1 MAQSKSFFD
10 DVKKELECSV
20 CQELFSE
27 VNEPKILKCLHTFCK
42 NCLEAWLR
50 RQREG
55 QLSCPTCRQI
65 TECPNSN
72 INRLPSN
79 LFYKQMVEIVE
90 AYSGTT
96 AQEDDSL
103 HCGNCERK
111 KPLKFYC
118 FDCNTFLC
126 EECAG
131 AHSKWKLFKGHHVK
145 EIGKFESSDVQDY
158 ARKSNVCKKHKD
170 ELRFYCENCNIC
182 ICRDCA
188 ILEHRGDRNHNIVSL
203 DQGFQ
208 NKKSN
213 ITSKM
218 KDVIAIASRLRDQK
232 QTLEKKRA
240 TVLGSIDQ
248 ATSEI
253 HRVAEQW
260 ISFIRQNEE
269 AMTKKLLE
277 QKNSFQGTFSFQMSR
292 LDEKLIEIDSSLVF
306 SSDVLARENLPEI
319 LNVEEILDQRFQEL
333 SSGFLASLNFSYV
346 KYVPNDASPSIMNDV
361 LGKLIF
367 TKTDPMLTTADGKG
381 LTEGTED
388 EVCSFK
394 IETRDSQGQINYS
407 EVDKVGVDI
416 RSVETGNVIA
426 PEITDS
432 KNGCYEVKYKPK
444 VAGKYQVCITVDG
457 DAIVDSPF
465 RLEVNHEKRRQPKPS
480 GIVSVVQKID

>member
-1 MAQSKSFFD
+1 MAQGKSFFH

-20 CQELFSE
+20 CRESFSE

-72 INRLPSN
+72 INSLPSN

-90 AYSGTT
+90 AYGGK
-96 AQEDDSL
+96 AREDDSL
-103 HCGNCERK
+103 DCGNCEEKR
-111 KPLKFYC
+111 PLKFYC
-118 FDCNTFLC
+118 FACNTFLC

-131 AHSKWKLFKGHHVK
+131 AHNKWKSFKGHHVK

-188 ILEHRGDRNHNIVSL
+188 ILEHRDDNHYIVSL
-203 DQGFQ
+203 EQGFE
-208 NKKSN
+208 NKKSD

-218 KDVIAIASRLRDQK
+218 KDVEAIASRLRDQK
-232 QTLEKKRA
+232 QTLEKKKVRM
-240 TVLGSIDQ
+240 LGSIDQ

-260 ISFIRQNEE
+260 ISFIRQNEA
-269 AMTKKLLE
+269 AMTKTLLE
-277 QKNSFQGTFSFQMSR
+277 QKNSFQDTFSSQMSR
-292 LDEKLIEIDSSLVF
+292 LDEKLFEIDSSLVF
-306 SSDVLARENLPEI
+306 SSEVLARENLPEI

-333 SSGFLASLNFSYV
+333 SSKFRVNLNYSCV
-346 KYVPNDASPSIMNDV
+346 KYVPNDPSSPMNDA
-361 LGKLIF
+361 LGELVF
-367 TKTDPMLTTADGKG
+367 TNSLLTTANGKG
-381 LTEGTED
+381 LTEGIVD
-388 EVCSFK
+388 EMCTFK
-394 IETRDSQGQINYS
+394 I
-407 EVDKVGVDI
+407 
-416 RSVETGNVIA
+416 
-426 PEITDS
+426 
-432 KNGCYEVKYKPK
+432 
-444 VAGKYQVCITVDG
+444 
-457 DAIVDSPF
+457 
-465 RLEVNHEKRRQPKPS
+465 
-480 GIVSVVQKID
+480 

>member
-1 MAQSKSFFD
+1 M
-10 DVKKELECSV
+10 

-65 TECPNSN
+65 TECPSSN
-72 INRLPSN
+72 INSLPSN

-90 AYSGTT
+90 AYSGT

-103 HCGNCERK
+103 HCGNCVEK
-111 KPLKFYC
+111 KPLNFYC

-126 EECAG
+126 EKCAS
-131 AHSKWKLFKGHHVK
+131 AHSKSKLFKGHHVK

-158 ARKSNVCKKHKD
+158 ARKSSVCKKHND
-170 ELRFYCENCNIC
+170 ELRFYCENCNVC

-188 ILEHRGDRNHNIVSL
+188 ILEHRDDKSHNIVSL
-203 DQGFQ
+203 EQGFE
-208 NKKSN
+208 NKKSD

-218 KDVIAIASRLRDQK
+218 KDVEAIASRLRVQK
-232 QTLEKKRA
+232 QTLEKKKFRM
-240 TVLGSIDQ
+240 LGSIDQ

-260 ISFIRQNEE
+260 ISFIRQNEA

-277 QKNSFQGTFSFQMSR
+277 QKNSFQGTFSAQMSR

-333 SSGFLASLNFSYV
+333 SSEFRVNLNYSCV

-367 TKTDPMLTTADGKG
+367 TKTDPMLTKADGKG
-381 LTEGTED
+381 LTEGTKD

-394 IETRDSQGQINYS
+394 IETRDSHEQITYS
-407 EVDKVGVDI
+407 GADKVGVDI
-416 RSVETGNVIA
+416 RSVDAGNIIA
-426 PEITDS
+426 PEIKDS

-444 VAGKYQVCITVDG
+444 VAGKYQVCISVNG

-465 RLEVNHEKRRQPKPS
+465 RLEVNEKRRQPQPT
-480 GIVSVVQKID
+480 GIVFSCLRRSISALV